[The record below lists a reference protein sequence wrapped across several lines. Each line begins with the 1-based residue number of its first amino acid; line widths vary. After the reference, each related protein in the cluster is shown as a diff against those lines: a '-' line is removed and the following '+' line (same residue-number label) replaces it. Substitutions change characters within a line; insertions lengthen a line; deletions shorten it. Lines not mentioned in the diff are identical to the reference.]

1 MHNNTHLEQY
11 SSIIFIQLKLAYI
24 HTIFLCI
31 SQLSTTM
38 TIYTLDSR
46 AFQQPLLGNNT
57 KLLYKGTLLSSSLQ
71 LLYAILSE
79 LNAINY
85 LSFITINIESDLSH

>member
-1 MHNNTHLEQY
+1 MV
-11 SSIIFIQLKLAYI
+11 
-24 HTIFLCI
+24 
-31 SQLSTTM
+31 
-38 TIYTLDSR
+38 IYTLDST

-57 KLLYKGTLLSSSLQ
+57 KILYKGTLLSSSLQ

-85 LSFITINIESDLSH
+85 LSFITINIESDR